1 MSRIEKV
8 VKEVS
13 DLRDFY
19 LKIQKRKSP
28 PSSKYE
34 QNARSS
40 EVKVE
45 EAKNSKRNSN

>member
-19 LKIQKRKSP
+19 LKIKNRKSP

-34 QNARSS
+34 QDVGSS
-40 EVKVE
+40 VIKVE
-45 EAKNSKRNSN
+45 EEKNSKRKSN